1 MPVPS
6 RPVRLLLLDCDG
18 VLIRSEEANL
28 AYYNALFQAFGL
40 PEVSRSDRATFSKL
54 HTLST
59 PQVIDAFFPTALQ
72 ESAREFALGL
82 EYEPFARLVEP
93 EPGWRDVIRWWRS
106 FGPVAVATNR
116 GVSAR
121 SVLRAVGLLDLLDL
135 VVGIRDVARPK
146 PHPDLLFRALDHFGV
161 SAEDALYVGDA
172 EIDREAARRASVRF
186 LGFRLPEPPSVASAA
201 EAGDV
206 LARLA
211 DPASTDTL
219 VPATL

>member
-1 MPVPS
+1 MLVHS

-18 VLIRSEEANL
+18 VLIRSEAANL
-28 AYYNALFQAFGL
+28 AYYNALFGEFGL
-40 PEVSRSDRATFSKL
+40 PQVSRGDRATFSKL

-59 PQVIDAFFPTALQ
+59 PQVIDAFFPEPLRDA
-72 ESAREFALGL
+72 AREFALGL
-82 EYEPFARLVEP
+82 DFEPFARLVEP
-93 EPGWRDVIRWWRS
+93 EPGWSDVLRWWRS
-106 FGPVAVATNR
+106 LGPVAVATNR

-121 SVLRAVGLLDLLDL
+121 AVLRAVGLLDLLDL

-161 SAEDALYVGDA
+161 PAEDALYVGDA
-172 EIDREAARRASVRF
+172 EIDRQAAREASVRF
-186 LGFRLPEPPSVASAA
+186 LGFRLPEPPSVESAA
-201 EAGDV
+201 EAGAV

-211 DPASTDTL
+211 DPGSTDTL